1 MDDRRSTGF
10 GPRLACSNIMQ
21 IGRLISAAVSLPWLA
36 VCVVSCWTP
45 ASEATP
51 ETEDTA
57 NEGEAAGMALSESD
71 GATSEQGAAE
81 MMDDDAVDDSTGE
94 SLDAIG
100 LLKIIR
106 CKKADRGLPCMIQ
119 CAEAGISCAAKRPHP
134 KDRNVEAGSLGQ
146 CRKEGLFGASS
157 CWYYYPNGQLCV
169 FLLWRSFWRI
179 DND

>member
-1 MDDRRSTGF
+1 
-10 GPRLACSNIMQ
+10 MQ
-21 IGRLISAAVSLPWLA
+21 IGRLISAVVSLPWLA
-36 VCVVSCWTP
+36 VCVVSCWMP
-45 ASEATP
+45 ASEATR

-57 NEGEAAGMALSESD
+57 NEREAAEMALSESD

-81 MMDDDAVDDSTGE
+81 MMDDSTEE
-94 SLDAIG
+94 SLDAIE

-106 CKKADRGLPCMIQ
+106 CKKADRGLPCMMQ

-134 KDRNVEAGSLGQ
+134 NDRNVEAGSLGQ

-169 FLLWRSFWRI
+169 FLLWRSFCRI